1 MIYISVDDYYEKAS
15 SFSVMSRK
23 EEIAC
28 AQQMKNGDTH
38 ARERLI
44 QSYLP
49 IVASHVKRA
58 PSYMQNLGLILYFQ
72 QALENAVDTFDFF
85 QDSEPFLHRLSW
97 HLRQAV
103 TKYIV
108 K

>member
-1 MIYISVDDYYEKAS
+1 MIFMSINDFYEKVS
-15 SFSVMSRK
+15 SFSAMSRQ
-23 EEIAC
+23 EEIEC
-28 AQQMKNGDTH
+28 AQQMKNGDPH

-49 IVASHVKRA
+49 VVASHVKHA
-58 PSYMQNLGLILYFQ
+58 PCHMQNLGLILYCQ
-72 QALENAVDTFDFF
+72 QALENAVDSFDFF

-97 HLRQAV
+97 HLRQSV